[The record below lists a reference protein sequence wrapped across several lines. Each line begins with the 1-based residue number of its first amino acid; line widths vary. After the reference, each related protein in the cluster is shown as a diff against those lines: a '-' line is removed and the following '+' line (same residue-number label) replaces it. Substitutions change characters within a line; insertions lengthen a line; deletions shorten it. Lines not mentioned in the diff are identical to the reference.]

1 MMEGAQAVDL
11 GPVIEQGLSDLA
23 AALSAER
30 HAQIFMQRYGLIDGR
45 SHTLEEIAAVHQI
58 SRERV
63 RQLLAKVHQRIR
75 YTLTRARTAA
85 STRPC
90 VVLADTLDALIVP
103 DGQHWDVN
111 RAADIAIHY
120 LGHLSFFASA
130 QLLLGFLPLEKDRLA
145 PLQQAI
151 HRALLRA
158 QTVTNDPEASER
170 RLMQFLRDVRF
181 PGGVTPYVS
190 EDLGP
195 LLQARSPR
203 SAEGFYSAKLRRHV
217 GFDSRLEWQ
226 VLTALDR
233 FPEVRVYQE
242 QPLAIP
248 YTHAGR
254 ARLYIPDV
262 LVHLTTGQVVLIEI
276 KPVAFMGASVNL
288 SKWAAM
294 KALCAE
300 RGYGLLITDGQTTLL
315 DVLRRAGETNVLEER
330 LLSLIATCGEVDFE
344 TFRREMGVPLP
355 QGVALTAAIIRRRL
369 PFQVYPF
376 RLGTLET

>member
-1 MMEGAQAVDL
+1 MDL
-11 GPVIEQGLSDLA
+11 GQLIERGLSDLA

-75 YTLTRARTAA
+75 YALTRARMAA
-85 STRPC
+85 STRPF
-90 VVLADTLDALIVP
+90 VILADTLETLIVP
-103 DGQHWDVN
+103 DGQHWEVS
-111 RAADIAIHY
+111 RAADIALHH

-130 QLLLGFLPLEKDRLA
+130 QLLLGFFPLEKGRLA
-145 PLQQAI
+145 PLQQAV
-151 HRALLRA
+151 HHALLRA
-158 QTVTNDPEASER
+158 QTATDDSEAAQR
-170 RLMQFLRDVRF
+170 RLTQFLRDVRF
-181 PGGVTPYVS
+181 PGGVTHYAP

-195 LLQARSPR
+195 LLQARAPR

-233 FPEVRVYQE
+233 YPEVRVYQE

-254 ARLYIPDV
+254 ARLYVPDV

-288 SKWAAM
+288 SKWTAM

-300 RGYGLLITDGQTTLL
+300 RGYGLLITDGRTTLL
-315 DVLRRAGETNVLEER
+315 DVMRRAGDTDVLAER
-330 LLSLIATCGEVDFE
+330 VLSLIAACGEVDFE

-355 QGVALTAAIIRRRL
+355 QAVALTAAIIRRRI

-376 RLGTLET
+376 RLGGLDDAWLP